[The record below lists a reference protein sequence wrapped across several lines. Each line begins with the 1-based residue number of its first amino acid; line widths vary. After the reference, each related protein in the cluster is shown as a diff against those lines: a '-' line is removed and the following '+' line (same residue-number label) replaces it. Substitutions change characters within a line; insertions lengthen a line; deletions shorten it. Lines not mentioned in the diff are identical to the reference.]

1 MRRVNGNSIDICDQL
16 ESWYCKPYGKY
27 LLEQENQLVSQQLQQ
42 VFGYRFLQIGVTRNQ
57 SLGQDSALNHKIN
70 SAIGPGPA
78 VDLVSDGHSLPFANE
93 CMDVVLLHHALE
105 FAQDPHSLLREAH
118 RVVSAQGHILI
129 LGFNPLSLFGLNLGL
144 RGLWST
150 GPWGQAKA
158 MGAGRLRD
166 WLHLLGAKVESLHY
180 CFSAPPIGGEP
191 VQRYLRAL
199 DSFCTRHQW
208 PVGGVYLMHAQ
219 KRVMTLTPSRRRWQ
233 TRMGSKLIDLTA
245 PKPVP
250 SPRKG
255 DVAA

>member
-1 MRRVNGNSIDICDQL
+1 MRFVNGNSIDICDQL
-16 ESWYCKPYGKY
+16 ESWYSKPHGQY
-27 LLEQENQLVSQQLQQ
+27 LLAQENRLVSQQLQQ
-42 VFGYRFLQIGVTRNQ
+42 VFGYHFLQVGVTRNQ
-57 SLGQDSALNHKIN
+57 SLGQDSALNHKII

-78 VDLVSDGHSLPFANE
+78 VDLVSDGHSLPFADDGV
-93 CMDVVLLHHALE
+93 DVVLLHHALE
-105 FAQDPHSLLREAH
+105 FAEDPHSLLREAH

-129 LGFNPLSLFGLNLGL
+129 LGFNPVSLFGLNLGL
-144 RGLWST
+144 RGLLHT
-150 GPWGQAKA
+150 GPWQQVNT
-158 MGAGRLRD
+158 MGTGRLRD
-166 WLHLLGAKVESLHY
+166 WLHVLGAKVQSLQY
-180 CFSAPPIGGEP
+180 CFSAPPVGGER
-191 VQRYLRAL
+191 VHRYLRTL
-199 DSFCTRHQW
+199 DGFCTRHQW